1 MMDRETWM
9 TGGIP
14 RASGGVSIT
23 GDFGYQRGE
32 YSPRKRGCFRQIAYM
47 RPYVNVF
54 PAQAGVFLSD
64 TVISVCSLGIPRASG
79 GVSDRPKVGII
90 NYEYSPR
97 KRGCFPPPLN
107 RVGRKAV
114 FPAQAG
120 VFPNLR
126 HRPAHLRCIPRA
138 SGGVSGDLPHDKQTP
153 RYSPRKR
160 GCFHGRA
167 DSSPEGSVFPAQAGV
182 FLLHRLIDTIFPSIP
197 RASGGVTFFD
207 G

>member
-79 GVSDRPKVGII
+79 GVSALKELPAQKTV
-90 NYEYSPR
+90 YSPR
-97 KRGCFPPPLN
+97 KRGCFLVSGPAHCGI
-107 RVGRKAV
+107 VV

-120 VFPNLR
+120 VFP
-126 HRPAHLRCIPRA
+126 
-138 SGGVSGDLPHDKQTP
+138 
-153 RYSPRKR
+153 
-160 GCFHGRA
+160 
-167 DSSPEGSVFPAQAGV
+167 
-182 FLLHRLIDTIFPSIP
+182 
-197 RASGGVTFFD
+197 
-207 G
+207 